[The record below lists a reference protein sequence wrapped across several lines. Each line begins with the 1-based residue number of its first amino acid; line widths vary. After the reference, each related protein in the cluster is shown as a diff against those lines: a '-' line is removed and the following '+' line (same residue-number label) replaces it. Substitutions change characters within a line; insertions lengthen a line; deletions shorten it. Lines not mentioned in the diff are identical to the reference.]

1 MTSRTQ
7 RSRRRMAAGD
17 RREAIM
23 GAAVEVF
30 SKRGY
35 HEASLDDVASEAGI
49 SKALIYEHFDSKRE
63 LHVAILEMHV
73 RELLARLARAVS
85 TVPPGEERL
94 RAGLEAL
101 FGFVEAH
108 RGAWRMIFRNAG
120 DPEIADAF
128 ARMQVEVASVIAA
141 LMATDAP
148 PELERGR
155 DRELAIE
162 MIAQQLVGAAQS
174 LANWWDDHQQVP
186 REQLIELVMDFAW
199 IGLDRLGQG
208 ERWNREA
215 LGESGQLPE
224 SPLNSRE

>member
-1 MTSRTQ
+1 
-7 RSRRRMAAGD
+7 MAATD

-23 GAAVEVF
+23 GAAVDVF
-30 SKRGY
+30 SERGY
-35 HEASLDDVASEAGI
+35 HEASLDDVASRAGI

-73 RELLARLARAVS
+73 RELLARLARSVS
-85 TVPPGEERL
+85 TAPPGEERL

-101 FGFVEAH
+101 FGFVEEH

-155 DRELAIE
+155 DREVAIE

-174 LANWWDDHQQVP
+174 LANWWNDHQQVP

-208 ERWNREA
+208 ERWRRETA
-215 LGESGQLPE
+215 
-224 SPLNSRE
+224 

>member
-1 MTSRTQ
+1 
-7 RSRRRMAAGD
+7 MAAGD

-23 GAAVEVF
+23 AAAVEVF
-30 SKRGY
+30 SGRGY

-85 TVPPGEERL
+85 TMPPGEERL

-101 FGFVEAH
+101 FGFVEEH

-162 MIAQQLVGAAQS
+162 MIAQQLVGAAQA
-174 LANWWDDHQQVP
+174 LANWWDDHQRVP
-186 REQLIELVMDFAW
+186 REQLVALVMDFAW

-208 ERWNREA
+208 ERWRREA
-215 LGESGQLPE
+215 A
-224 SPLNSRE
+224 